1 MGALVDT
8 TERAPKYWLVVD
20 HLTKLIETDGLAA
33 GDPLPT
39 ELELQNR
46 FSLSRGTVRKALDE
60 LSRRSLI
67 ERRPGSGTFVAPQ
80 RMPRDLPE
88 LTGFSEHIRSLGML
102 PGSTEL
108 GRDDLGS
115 DSPYVGDFA
124 PGTAL
129 TKLTRLRTADGQP
142 VGLHYLILPTDLLRR
157 VDTGADADAGT
168 PLYDRFEQAG
178 VQVDVAQEHLMARRP
193 TRSEAKL
200 LGIGVG
206 DAVLD
211 VRRKTFDAD
220 GAVVELVHA
229 VYRGDRY
236 DYVIWLERRRG

>member
-1 MGALVDT
+1 MST

-20 HLTKLIETDGLAA
+20 HLLKLIETDGLAA

-88 LTGFSEHIRSLGML
+88 LTGFSEHIRSLGL
-102 PGSTEL
+102 VPGSTEL
-108 GRDDLGS
+108 GREDLGT
-115 DSPYVGDFA
+115 DSAYATDFA
-124 PGTAL
+124 QGTAL
-129 TKLTRLRTADGQP
+129 TLLTRLRTADGQP
-142 VGLHYLILPTDLLRR
+142 VGVHYLVLPTELLHR
-157 VDTGADADAGT
+157 VFADPSDTGT
-168 PLYDRFEQAG
+168 TLYDRFERVG
-178 VQVDVAQEHLMARRP
+178 VSVDIAQEHLMARRP
-193 TRSEAKL
+193 SRSEAKL

-206 DAVLD
+206 EAVLD

-220 GAVVELVHA
+220 GGVVELVHA

-236 DYVIWLERRRG
+236 DYVIWLERRRH